1 MKKYK
6 FEPDTWIIF
15 DYNGGTAIGRTFYGS
30 NRDECVA
37 SVSESGEMRCIL
49 YSEIEL
55 PRKLSILS
63 KKSKKSKNTANNSAY
78 FLNGVHGGEA

>member
-6 FEPDTWIIF
+6 FEPDIWIIF
-15 DYNGGTAIGRTFYGS
+15 DYNRGTAIGRTFFGM

-37 SVSESGEMRCIL
+37 SVSESGEMKCIL
-49 YSEIEL
+49 YKEIEL

-63 KKSKKSKNTANNSAY
+63 KKSKNTTSNSTY
-78 FLNGVHGGEA
+78 FLNGVLGGEA

>member
-6 FEPDTWIIF
+6 FESDTWIIF
-15 DYNGGTAIGRTFYGS
+15 DCNRGTAIGRTFYGM

-55 PRKLSILS
+55 PRKLTILS
-63 KKSKKSKNTANNSAY
+63 KKSKKTANNSVY
-78 FLNGVHGGEA
+78 FLNGVLGGEA

>member
-6 FEPDTWIIF
+6 FESDIWIIF
-15 DYNGGTAIGRTFYGS
+15 DHNGITSIGRTFYGS

-37 SVSESGEMRCIL
+37 SVSELGCMKCIL

-63 KKSKKSKNTANNSAY
+63 KKSKNAATNSVY
-78 FLNGVHGGEA
+78 FLNGVLGGEA